1 MGDVQLLKGNYDNDG
16 ENYVLYIFS
25 KIELFS
31 RHIFH
36 RSVIEITKYDR
47 INQIKMTVV
56 P

>member
-1 MGDVQLLKGNYDNDG
+1 MGDVQLLKENYDNDG
-16 ENYVLYIFS
+16 KNYVFIFS

-31 RHIFH
+31 QHIFH
-36 RSVIEITKYDR
+36 RSGIEITKYDR